1 MAAVVAGATVVSGVV
16 SAMGALAEGK
26 AKEAA
31 AETNANIAT
40 YNQSVALRNRGII
53 LSQADADAKDSQR
66 ELSRNLSSIRA
77 AYGANGLALE
87 GSPIDVINDTA
98 TEKSY
103 DTAKIQY
110 KGGVQAAGYTDEA
123 NNYGMK
129 TKLYRQ
135 EADSAGGIAALS
147 ATSSFLKGIGGG
159 ASALARGY

>member
-1 MAAVVAGATVVSGVV
+1 MAAVIAGATVVSGVV
-16 SAMGALAEGK
+16 GAMGALAEGR

-31 AETNANIAT
+31 ANTNAAIAG
-40 YNQSVALRNRGII
+40 YNRDVALRNRGIV

-66 ELSRNLSSIRA
+66 ELTRNLSSIRA

-103 DTAKIQY
+103 DTAKILY
-110 KGGVQAAGYTDEA
+110 KGEIQGAGYTDEA

-129 TKLYRQ
+129 QTLYKQ
-135 EADSAGGIAALS
+135 EADSAPTIAGLS
-147 ATSSFLKGIGGG
+147 AVTKFFSGVGAG
-159 ASALARGY
+159 ASAWAKG